1 MTGVPDTRVGF
12 ARVRG
17 GGDPMSQRNILCL
30 NSGSSSLKFALF
42 AISDSI
48 EERLAFGAVENIGSN
63 ARLWLR
69 TGEKTLLDKHDKLST
84 AHECIVAIFSALDH
98 SQLPRPSAAGHRIV
112 HGGARHIQPQRIN
125 ARLIEEL
132 QQLVPLAPLHLPA
145 QIEVIQAI
153 AGHYPYLPQVACF
166 DTAFHASMPEVARR
180 LPLPRS
186 LWDAGL
192 RHYGFHGLSYEFIM
206 SALGANNRGRLIIAH
221 LGNGASMAAVR
232 DGKPMDTSM
241 GLTPTGGFM
250 MSTRTGDLDP
260 GVSLALLRTG
270 YTTDELEKML
280 TRESGM
286 LGVSAGSSDMKTLL
300 EKRREDPLADQAIQM
315 FCYGVR
321 KFIGAYAAVLGGLDT
336 LVFTGGIGERA
347 APVRAE
353 ICQGLEFL
361 GIEISSKLNT
371 QHAEI
376 ISSAKSRCTVR
387 VIPTDEDLMIA
398 RHTWKGAF

>member
-84 AHECIVAIFSALDH
+84 AHECIAAIFSALDH
-98 SQLPRPSAAGHRIV
+98 SQLPRPSAAGLRIV

-153 AGHYPYLPQVACF
+153 AGHYPDLPQVACF

-192 RHYGFHGLSYEFIM
+192 RHYGFHGLSYEFIVN
-206 SALGANNRGRLIIAH
+206 ALGAEGSGRVIIAH

-232 DGKPMDTSM
+232 DGKPLDTSM

-250 MSTRTGDLDP
+250 MSTRSGDLDP
-260 GVSLALLRTG
+260 GIPLYLLRAS
-270 YTTDELEKML
+270 YTSEQLDKML
-280 TRESGM
+280 NRESGL
-286 LGVSAGSSDMKTLL
+286 LGVSGSSSDMKTLL
-300 EKRREDPLADQAIQM
+300 EERSRDSLADQAIQM
-315 FCYGVR
+315 FCYGIR
-321 KFIGAYAAVLGGLDT
+321 KFI
-336 LVFTGGIGERA
+336 
-347 APVRAE
+347 
-353 ICQGLEFL
+353 
-361 GIEISSKLNT
+361 
-371 QHAEI
+371 
-376 ISSAKSRCTVR
+376 
-387 VIPTDEDLMIA
+387 
-398 RHTWKGAF
+398 